1 MVEIIRRDRIEVLA
15 TPGITSHQLLFPENS
30 RSARVTITRVVLA
43 AGAMNPRHR
52 HVKSEQVWVAL
63 SGEGV
68 LLLEDEA
75 TAPFVA
81 GDVARFEDGDTH
93 GLHNPGPTPFEYLSV
108 TAPPVNFREAY
119 SKPWIRRS

>member
-1 MVEIIRRDRIEVLA
+1 MVEIIRRDQIEVLA
-15 TPGITSHQLLFPENS
+15 KPGVTSYQLLFPENS

-43 AGAMNPRHR
+43 AGAVNPRHR
-52 HVKSEQVWVAL
+52 HASSEQVWVAL

-68 LLLEDEA
+68 LLLGDEA

-93 GLHNPGPTPFEYLSV
+93 GLHNPGPGPFEYLSV
-108 TAPPVNFREAY
+108 TAPPVNFRDAY
-119 SKPWIRRS
+119 SRPWNERS